1 MQSSGAL
8 HLSNFFVIL
17 AQVTSIK
24 SQVSSTKRVRESL
37 FALCCCDHIWEI
49 MMNDEPCFLISS
61 HIKKMETVRRR
72 LVHELDSSHRFSVY
86 VYQIMLFTLNAYNF

>member
-24 SQVSSTKRVRESL
+24 AQVSSTKRVRESL
-37 FALCCCDHIWEI
+37 FALCRCDHIWEI
-49 MMNDEPCFLISS
+49 MINNERCFLISS
-61 HIKKMETVRRR
+61 HIKNMET
-72 LVHELDSSHRFSVY
+72 
-86 VYQIMLFTLNAYNF
+86 M